1 MSEPSGLRLGVD
13 VGGTKCLAVVVDA
26 SGTVVE
32 KKRVPTPRGA
42 AALEEVLVELVQSFG
57 VPVDSWVNIGLGVP
71 GLVSREGVIVS
82 SPNLPGI
89 ENFPAARRLT
99 ERLGRLI
106 PVDNDA
112 NCAARAEW
120 RVGAARGAS
129 DALIVTLGTGIG
141 GGMVVGGR
149 LVRGA
154 HGFAGEIGHVVVDAG
169 GRECACGRRGCW
181 EQYASGTALRRL
193 AREALLDGA
202 EWPRSVHQRVDDG
215 GENDFDSAID
225 DAVAVRRAAES
236 GNESALR
243 VIDEFGGWVAL
254 GVATLIH
261 VIDPESVVIGGGV
274 AHRAEVVRRAVERHL
289 SDHLYAS
296 HVRPHPP
303 VRLAH
308 FGEDAGAIGAA
319 FLEPDDTH

>member
-13 VGGTKCLAVVVDA
+13 VGGTKCLAVVVDP
-26 SGTVVE
+26 SGAVVE
-32 KKRVPTPRGA
+32 RKRVPTPRGA

-57 VPVDSWVNIGLGVP
+57 VPIDSWMNIGLGVP
-71 GLVSREGVIVS
+71 GLVSREGAIVS

-202 EWPRSVHQRVDDG
+202 EWPRSVQHRADDPG
-215 GENDFDSAID
+215 DNAVD

-243 VIDEFGGWVAL
+243 VIDEFAGWVAL

-274 AHRAEVVRRAVERHL
+274 AHRAEVVRHAVERHL
-289 SDHLYAS
+289 ADHLYAS